1 MPSEKSAE
9 LRDMNRASSAVL
21 HPART
26 SFSLPFASSV
36 FAARDTLFFW
46 VSASYAVCASV
57 SAAVAS
63 ANLQRLR
70 RRTQLRYLI
79 IRTANGPTIP
89 GENPE

>member
-70 RRTQLRYLI
+70 RRTLSDNQNSKWTSHDTR
-79 IRTANGPTIP
+79 
-89 GENPE
+89 